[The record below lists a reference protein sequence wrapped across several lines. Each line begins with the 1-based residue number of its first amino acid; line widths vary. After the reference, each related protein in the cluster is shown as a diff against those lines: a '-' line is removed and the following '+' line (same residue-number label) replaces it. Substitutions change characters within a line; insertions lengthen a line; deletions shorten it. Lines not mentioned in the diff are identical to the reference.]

1 MARDPRYDILLEP
14 VKIRPVTTKNR
25 FYQVPHYS
33 GASDNAPDANTRM
46 RK

>member
-25 FYQVPHYS
+25 FLPGTTLFRGFRQRTRCQYT
-33 GASDNAPDANTRM
+33 DA
-46 RK
+46 